1 MFDNVNWYYIFC
13 LAVISCGT
21 IPKGYDEGGFSAS
34 VTLPSFKKD
43 FNLNAANW
51 VGDATGLANRSAN
64 ITSFGVLGASF
75 GALLAL
81 VVNDRF
87 GRLRSWQG
95 FVLLWASGIFMQI
108 FSSGIYGLELF
119 ARIWGGLGAG
129 GLTVVSPV
137 YLAEVAPARTR
148 GMVVTLNMVALLS
161 LLSLGFF
168 INYGVNKSMA
178 ATREQYRIVQCISL
192 IPVGIAFA
200 LSMFMSDTPRWL
212 ASKDRTEE
220 AMAVLQRLR
229 KTSSSSSS
237 SKNAQAV
244 ANEYEEI
251 QEQVRRREQVL
262 AGATTWDVAK
272 EVLSTPR
279 YRERFMLGAFVQ
291 VMAQWT
297 GGNGITYYIPQI
309 FQYAGVGGA
318 NASLIT
324 SGAYGLVK
332 LVFTLVFTW
341 GLVDYFGRR
350 RCFIAGMLLQLVG
363 HIYMSIYMAIFYQG
377 DNKSASDAA
386 IASVFIYA
394 VGWSIGLCN
403 VQALY
408 GTEIYPTRIRAF
420 CYSCN
425 MALHWFCQ
433 FAIVRVTPNMFVG
446 LGLSGA
452 FVFWACVTFVGL
464 AIMLVWAPETKG
476 VPMERMDELFDCP
489 WYMRWRAKVD
499 LTQGGVAAAR
509 KSVLPDEKEEEA
521 MAPRVEHA

>member
-1 MFDNVNWYYIFC
+1 M
-13 LAVISCGT
+13 
-21 IPKGYDEGGFSAS
+21 
-34 VTLPSFKKD
+34 TLPSFKND
-43 FNLNAANW
+43 FDLNAADW
-51 VGDATGLANRSAN
+51 VDNPNGLANRSAN

-75 GALLAL
+75 GTILAL
-81 VVNDRF
+81 FVADRF

-95 FVLLWASGIFMQI
+95 FVLLWASGLFMQI

-119 ARIWGGLGAG
+119 ARIWAGLGAG
-129 GLTVVSPV
+129 GLTVVSPL
-137 YLAEVAPARTR
+137 YLAEVAPAKTR

-161 LLSLGFF
+161 FLSLGFF
-168 INYGVNKSMA
+168 INYGVNKTLP
-178 ATREQYRIVQCISL
+178 ATREQYRVVQCISL
-192 IPVGIAFA
+192 IPVGIAFF
-200 LSMFMSDTPRWL
+200 LSLLMTDTPRWL

-220 AMAVLQRLR
+220 ALAVLARLR
-229 KTSSSSSS
+229 SNTNSPQQLAVEYDEVQDQIRRQR
-237 SKNAQAV
+237 AQAV
-244 ANEYEEI
+244 D
-251 QEQVRRREQVL
+251 
-262 AGATTWDVAK
+262 GTTIWDIAK
-272 EVLSTPR
+272 EVFGTSR
-279 YRERFMLGAFVQ
+279 YRQRFALGAFVQ
-291 VMAQWT
+291 VMSQWT

-309 FQYAGVGGA
+309 FIYAGVGGA

-332 LVFTLVFTW
+332 LFFTLVFTW

-350 RCFIAGMLLQLVG
+350 WCFIVGMLLQLVG
-363 HIYMSIYMAIFYQG
+363 HIYMAIYMGVFYG
-377 DNKSASDAA
+377 SNNKSASDAA

-408 GTEIYPTRIRAF
+408 GSEIYPTRIRAF

-452 FVFWACVTFVGL
+452 FSFWAAVTFVGL
-464 AIMLVWAPETKG
+464 IVMFVLAPETKG

-489 WYMRWRAKVD
+489 WYLRWKSKVD
-499 LTQGGVAAAR
+499 LSQDYDVATAKR
-509 KSVLPDEKEEEA
+509 HSSDEKTA
-521 MAPRVEHA
+521 AVATGVEHI

>member
-1 MFDNVNWYYIFC
+1 MFDSVNWYYILC
-13 LAVISCGT
+13 LVVISCGT

-34 VTLPSFKKD
+34 VTLPSFKND

-51 VGDATGLANRSAN
+51 VDNPNGLANRSAN

-75 GALLAL
+75 GTILAL
-81 VVNDRF
+81 FVADRF

-119 ARIWGGLGAG
+119 ARIWAGLGAG
-129 GLTVVSPV
+129 GLTVVSPL
-137 YLAEVAPARTR
+137 YLAEVAPAKSR
-148 GMVVTLNMVALLS
+148 GMVVTFNMVALLS
-161 LLSLGFF
+161 FLSLGFF
-168 INYGVNKSMA
+168 INYGVNKTLP
-178 ATREQYRIVQCISL
+178 ATREQYRIVQSISL
-192 IPVGIAFA
+192 IPVGIAFL
-200 LSMFMSDTPRWL
+200 LSFLMADTPRWL

-220 AMAVLQRLR
+220 ALAVLARLR
-229 KTSSSSSS
+229 NNT
-237 SKNAQAV
+237 KNPQELAD
-244 ANEYEEI
+244 EYEEVQDQI
-251 QEQVRRREQVL
+251 RRREQVL
-262 AGATTWDVAK
+262 AGTTTWGIIK
-272 EVLSTPR
+272 EVLGTSR
-279 YRERFMLGAFVQ
+279 YRQRFALGAFVQ
-291 VMAQWT
+291 VMSQWT

-309 FQYAGVGGA
+309 FVYAGVGGS

-332 LVFTLVFTW
+332 LFFTLVFTW

-350 RCFIAGMLLQLVG
+350 KCFIAGMLLQLVG
-363 HIYMSIYMAIFYQG
+363 HIYMAIYMGVFYQG

-408 GTEIYPTRIRAF
+408 GSEIYPTRIRAF

-452 FVFWACVTFVGL
+452 FIFWACVTFAGL
-464 AIMLVWAPETKG
+464 VVMLVLAPETKG

-489 WYMRWRAKVD
+489 WYLRWKSKVD
-499 LTQGGVAAAR
+499 LSQDYAMATQ
-509 KSVLPDEKEEEA
+509 KQPTSDEKEAA
-521 MAPRVEHA
+521 MATGVEHM